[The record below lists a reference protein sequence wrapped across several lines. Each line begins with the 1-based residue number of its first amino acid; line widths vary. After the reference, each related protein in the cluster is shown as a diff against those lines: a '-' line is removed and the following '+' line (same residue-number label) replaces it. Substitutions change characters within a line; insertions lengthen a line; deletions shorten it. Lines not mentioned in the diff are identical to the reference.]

1 MDNTKPN
8 TLATAP
14 AIDANAPYT
23 IGMLDRF
30 GNWQE
35 LNEGIFPHASSSYV
49 SLADA
54 LRDAPAVIGAQL
66 DVVIRDVAGRIV
78 WRASEAK

>member
-1 MDNTKPN
+1 MAKTKSN
-8 TLATAP
+8 TAP
-14 AIDANAPYT
+14 AAPVIDVNAPYT
-23 IGMLDRF
+23 IGILDRF

-35 LNEGIFPHASSSYV
+35 VNDGIFPHASSQYA

-54 LRDAPAVIGAQL
+54 LRDAPAVVGGQL
-66 DVVIRDVAGRIV
+66 DVVVRDVAGRIV

>member
-1 MDNTKPN
+1 MAKTKSPI
-8 TLATAP
+8 TPTPPVA
-14 AIDANAPYT
+14 DVNAPYT
-23 IGMLDRF
+23 IGILDRF

-35 LNEGIFPHASSSYV
+35 VNERIFPHASSQYA

-54 LRDAPAVIGAQL
+54 LRDAPAVVGGHL
-66 DVVIRDVAGRIV
+66 DVVVRDAAGRVV

>member
-1 MDNTKPN
+1 MAKPN
-8 TLATAP
+8 SPITPAAP
-14 AIDANAPYT
+14 VIDVNAPYT
-23 IGMLDRF
+23 IGILDRF

-35 LNEGIFPHASSSYV
+35 VNEGIFPHASRLYG

-54 LRDAPAVIGAQL
+54 LRDAPAVIGGQL
-66 DVVIRDVAGRIV
+66 DVVVRDVAGRIV

>member
-8 TLATAP
+8 TTATAP
-14 AIDANAPYT
+14 AVDVNAPYT
-23 IGMLDRF
+23 IGSLDRF

>member
-1 MDNTKPN
+1 M
-8 TLATAP
+8 
-14 AIDANAPYT
+14 NAPYT
-23 IGMLDRF
+23 IGSLDRF
-30 GNWQE
+30 GNWQQV
-35 LNEGIFPHASSSYV
+35 NEGIFPHSSSQYA

-66 DVVIRDVAGRIV
+66 DVAIRDVAGRIV

>member
-1 MDNTKPN
+1 M
-8 TLATAP
+8 
-14 AIDANAPYT
+14 NAPYT
-23 IGMLDRF
+23 IGSLDRF
-30 GNWQE
+30 GNWQG
-35 LNEGIFPHASSSYV
+35 LNEGIFPHALSSYV

-66 DVVIRDVAGRIV
+66 DVVIRDVDGRIV

>member
-1 MDNTKPN
+1 MAKTKSPI
-8 TLATAP
+8 TPAAP
-14 AIDANAPYT
+14 VIDVNAPYT
-23 IGMLDRF
+23 IGILDRF

-35 LNEGIFPHASSSYV
+35 VNEGIFPHVSSSYA

-78 WRASEAK
+78 WRALEAK